1 MTATVT
7 VDSTTR
13 DYYNSFNAS
22 LVAGFSA
29 LGISGSNVVY
39 NSGSFV
45 IFKVSSGTGT
55 YADAYLKF
63 ELNGISSYKHS
74 LTVGTGHTASSSTI
88 SGAGTECGAFYA
100 NSADYTHRTIKAD
113 DNSFGVVQIIDS
125 SSFVVGSYGFVKP
138 TTTTESAA
146 DICLVIGLSSIHA
159 NAFQN
164 NTSYATLGYRDTY
177 SYYQGDPTK
186 YREIGGTQV
195 NVQPYGNLRNVPA
208 LARKG
213 LYDYEGFAH
222 SNAVSGG
229 SSSSNASYYGV
240 VPYSVAFGLESNID
254 GNLPVMP
261 NVIIKSGGVP
271 IGYNSNLAYC
281 KPGLNPGDNIIVTA
295 SSEEYKVI
303 SSDGIAIRTV

>member
-7 VDSTTR
+7 VDSTAR
-13 DYYNSFNAS
+13 NYYGSFNAS

-29 LGISGSNVVY
+29 LGISGSDVVY

-63 ELNGISSYKHS
+63 ELNGITTYAHS
-74 LTVGTGHTASSSTI
+74 LTIGTGHTASSSTI
-88 SGAGTECGAFYA
+88 SGAGTEVGAFYA
-100 NSADYTHRTIKAD
+100 TSTNYTHRTIKAD

-125 SSFVVGSYGFVKP
+125 TDVVVGSYGFVKP

-146 DICLVIGLSSIHA
+146 DTCLVIALSSIHSSY
-159 NAFQN
+159 FQN
-164 NTSYATLGYRDTY
+164 GTSAATMGYRDTY
-177 SYYQGDPTK
+177 SHYSGDGSK
-186 YREIGGTQV
+186 YREVGGTQQ
-195 NVQPYGNLRNVPA
+195 NVQPYGNLRSTPA
-208 LARKG
+208 AAKKG
-213 LYDYEGFAH
+213 GYSYEGFVQ

-229 SSSSNASYYGV
+229 PSSTSASYYGV
-240 VPYSVAFGLESNID
+240 IPYSVAFGLESNID

-295 SSEEYKVI
+295 NSEEYKVI
-303 SSDGIAIRTV
+303 SSDGLAIRTV